1 MRVALA
7 KLCLLSLLLILQ
19 TVTLQADGHCGFAD
33 ETILIG
39 GVVPL
44 SSPGSV
50 AGGIGMDWG
59 FQQAVADINAGCGIE
74 IDGAN
79 HRVRVITADSEG
91 ISEYGQL
98 AVERLILQDEVH
110 GIVGVYHSAVALATM
125 DMAQRYQIPTIYA
138 HPRNDYISASGY
150 IEYEGE
156 PARRSQ
162 GIDYVFRTSPPSSI
176 VGKIVTDW
184 LVEQGVQTVV
194 LILENTD
201 YGHPAAEAE
210 RAHLERAGVQ
220 VEQLE
225 IELGTEDFV
234 PILSR
239 LWARPQPPDAIR
251 ILVSGETSYNLT
263 QQMAELGIAPTADT
277 ICVTNHLAFQS
288 EQYWNTVPDGNFCA
302 FDRVGT
308 IPSLYND
315 MARELD
321 RRYQEDFGDIL
332 VSFAMEAYD
341 SVWLM
346 ADAIERAG
354 AFSDPEAIVAALE
367 RADIDL
373 SQGRYYFD
381 YGAHNPVLPDGCAGI
396 YVASVAR
403 AGRDGHAV
411 FRGRAERAGR
421 GCRLSRDLPDARQV
435 LLQTG
440 RLGAR
445 LAARLYGPRVSP
457 IRQCYV
463 IYVEMRHLYSRA
475 LSARKLKGEQ
485 ILCCANE
492 LFCLGR

>member
-1 MRVALA
+1 MKARIARACLVAL
-7 KLCLLSLLLILQ
+7 LVLSHS
-19 TVTLQADGHCGFAD
+19 VMLQAESHCEFAD

-59 FQQAVADINAGCGIE
+59 FQQAVADINAGCGLE

-79 HRVRVITADSEG
+79 HRVRVITVDSEG

-98 AVERLILQDEVH
+98 AVERLILQDGVH
-110 GIVGVYHSAVALATM
+110 GIVGVYHSAVGLATM
-125 DMAQRYQIPTIYA
+125 GMVQRYQIPTIYA

-150 IEYEGE
+150 IEYEGV
-156 PARRSQ
+156 PPRSSQ

-184 LVEQGVQTVV
+184 MVTQGVKDVV

-201 YGHPAAEAE
+201 YGHPAAAAE

-239 LWARPQPPDAIR
+239 LWARPQLPDAIR

-315 MARELD
+315 MAAELD
-321 RRYQEDFGDIL
+321 RRYQEDFG
-332 VSFAMEAYD
+332 
-341 SVWLM
+341 
-346 ADAIERAG
+346 
-354 AFSDPEAIVAALE
+354 
-367 RADIDL
+367 
-373 SQGRYYFD
+373 
-381 YGAHNPVLPDGCAGI
+381 
-396 YVASVAR
+396 
-403 AGRDGHAV
+403 GHPGQL
-411 FRGRAERAGR
+411 RHGG
-421 GCRLSRDLPDARQV
+421 LRQ
-435 LLQTG
+435 
-440 RLGAR
+440 R
-445 LAARLYGPRVSP
+445 LADGR
-457 IRQCYV
+457 
-463 IYVEMRHLYSRA
+463 RH
-475 LSARKLKGEQ
+475 
-485 ILCCANE
+485 
-492 LFCLGR
+492 

>member
-1 MRVALA
+1 MPARRLLFFCAVVLALIQIPA
-7 KLCLLSLLLILQ
+7 
-19 TVTLQADGHCGFAD
+19 TVVRADSHCDFAD

-59 FQQAVADINAGCGIE
+59 FQQAVADINAGCGIA
-74 IDGAN
+74 IDGVN
-79 HRVRVITADSEG
+79 HRIKVITADSEG
-91 ISEYGQL
+91 VSEYGQL
-98 AVERLILQDEVH
+98 AVERLIFQDGVS
-110 GIVGVYHSAVALATM
+110 GIVGIYHSAVGLATM
-125 DMAQRYQIPTIYA
+125 GMVQEYRIPTIYA

-162 GIDYVFRTSPPSSI
+162 GVDYVFRTSPPSSI
-176 VGKIVTDW
+176 VGKVVTDW
-184 LVEQGVQTVV
+184 LVSQGVEDVV

-220 VEQLE
+220 VDQLE

-239 LWARPQPPDAIR
+239 LWARPEMPDAIR

-263 QQMAELGIAPTADT
+263 QQMAELGIAPTPET

-288 EQYWNTVPDGNFCA
+288 EQYWNTVPDGNYCA

-308 IPSLYND
+308 IPSLYNE
-315 MARELD
+315 MAQELD
-321 RRYQEDFGDIL
+321 RRYREDFGDVL

-346 ADAIERAG
+346 ADAMRRAG
-354 AFSDPEAIVAALE
+354 SYSDPDAIVTALE
-367 RADIDL
+367 ATDIDL
-373 SQGRYYFD
+373 SQGHYYFT
-381 YGAHNPVLPDGCAGI
+381 YGSHNPVIPEGTPDYLWHQWPVPVVTVMQYFEQNQA
-396 YVASVAR
+396 ALDA
-403 AGRDGHAV
+403 AV
-411 FRGRAERAGR
+411 VYPEIFQTHGRAYFQPG
-421 GCRLSRDLPDARQV
+421 GS
-435 LLQTG
+435 
-440 RLGAR
+440 
-445 LAARLYGPRVSP
+445 
-457 IRQCYV
+457 
-463 IYVEMRHLYSRA
+463 
-475 LSARKLKGEQ
+475 
-485 ILCCANE
+485 N
-492 LFCLGR
+492 

>member
-1 MRVALA
+1 MRVASC
-7 KLCLLSLLLILQ
+7 KLCLITVLVLLQ
-19 TVTLQADGHCGFAD
+19 TAVLQADNHCEFAD
-33 ETILIG
+33 ETVLIG
-39 GVVPL
+39 GIVPL

-74 IDGAN
+74 IEGVN
-79 HRVRVITADSEG
+79 YRVRVITVDSEG
-91 ISEYGQL
+91 ISEFGQA
-98 AVERLILQDEVH
+98 AVERLVFQDGVH
-110 GIVGVYHSAVALATM
+110 GIVGVYHSAVGLATM
-125 DMAQRYQIPTIYA
+125 GMVQRYKIPTIYA

-150 IEYEGE
+150 IEYEGV
-156 PARRSQ
+156 PPRRSQ
-162 GIDYVFRTSPPSSI
+162 GVDYVFRTSPPSSI

-184 LVEQGVQTVV
+184 LVAQGVEDVV

-201 YGHPAAEAE
+201 YGHPAAAAE

-239 LWARPQPPDAIR
+239 LWARPQLPDAIR

-288 EQYWNTVPDGNFCA
+288 EQYWNTVPDGNYCA

-308 IPSLYND
+308 IPSLYNE
-315 MARELD
+315 MAVELD

-346 ADAIERAG
+346 ADAIKRAG
-354 AFSDPEAIVAALE
+354 SFKDPDAIVAAME
-367 RADIDL
+367 AADIDL
-373 SQGRYYFD
+373 SQGHYYFD
-381 YGAHNPVLPDGCAGI
+381 YGHHNPVLPDDVPAYMWHQWPVPVVTVMQYFEEGQSGLDAAVVYPEVYQTHGRS
-396 YVASVAR
+396 YFKPGGAS
-403 AGRDGHAV
+403 
-411 FRGRAERAGR
+411 
-421 GCRLSRDLPDARQV
+421 P
-435 LLQTG
+435 
-440 RLGAR
+440 
-445 LAARLYGPRVSP
+445 
-457 IRQCYV
+457 
-463 IYVEMRHLYSRA
+463 
-475 LSARKLKGEQ
+475 
-485 ILCCANE
+485 
-492 LFCLGR
+492 

>member
-1 MRVALA
+1 MEIPIARV
-7 KLCLLSLLLILQ
+7 CLVTLLIL
-19 TVTLQADGHCGFAD
+19 VNSVGLQADNHCDFAG
-33 ETILIG
+33 ETIVIG

-59 FQQAVADINAGCGIE
+59 FQQAVADINADCGIQ
-74 IDGAN
+74 IDGVN
-79 HRVRVITADSEG
+79 HRIRVITVDSEG

-98 AVERLILQDEVH
+98 AVERLILQDNVS
-110 GIVGVYHSAVALATM
+110 GIVGFYHSAVGLATM
-125 DMAQRYQIPTIYA
+125 GMVQRYQIPTIYA

-150 IEYEGE
+150 IEFEGE
-156 PARRSQ
+156 PPRISQ

-184 LVEQGVQTVV
+184 LVSLGVEEVV

-201 YGHPAAEAE
+201 YGHPAAAAE
-210 RAHLERAGVQ
+210 RAHLERAGVR

-239 LWARPQPPDAIR
+239 LWARPAMPDAIR

-263 QQMAELGIAPTADT
+263 QQMAELGIAPTAET

-315 MARELD
+315 MAKELD

-341 SVWLM
+341 SVWLI
-346 ADAIERAG
+346 ADAIERASG
-354 AFSDPEAIVAALE
+354 IDDPAAIVAALE
-367 RADIDL
+367 TTDIDL
-373 SQGRYYFD
+373 SQGHYYFA
-381 YGAHNPVLPDGCAGI
+381 YGAHNPELPEDTPAYMWHQWPVPVVTVMQYFEEGQSGLDAAVVYPEI
-396 YVASVAR
+396 YQ
-403 AGRDGHAV
+403 GHGTSY
-411 FRGRAERAGR
+411 FEPGG
-421 GCRLSRDLPDARQV
+421 S
-435 LLQTG
+435 
-440 RLGAR
+440 
-445 LAARLYGPRVSP
+445 Y
-457 IRQCYV
+457 
-463 IYVEMRHLYSRA
+463 
-475 LSARKLKGEQ
+475 
-485 ILCCANE
+485 
-492 LFCLGR
+492 

>member
-1 MRVALA
+1 MSTAIA
-7 KLCLLSLLLILQ
+7 KFCLITLLVLFQ
-19 TVTLQADGHCGFAD
+19 TVTLEAEGHCEFAD

-59 FQQAVADINAGCGIE
+59 FQQAVADINAGCGLEIE
-74 IDGAN
+74 GAN
-79 HRVRVITADSEG
+79 HRVRVITVDSEG
-91 ISEYGQL
+91 ISEFGQA
-98 AVERLILQDEVH
+98 AVERLVFQDEVS

-125 DMAQRYQIPTIYA
+125 GLAQRYQIPTIYA
-138 HPRNDYISASGY
+138 HPRNDFISASGY
-150 IEYEGE
+150 IEYEGT
-156 PARRSQ
+156 PPRSSQ
-162 GIDYVFRTSPPSSI
+162 GVDYVFRTSPPSSI

-184 LVEQGVQTVV
+184 LVEQGVEDVV

-201 YGHPAAEAE
+201 YGHPAAAAE
-210 RAHLERAGVQ
+210 RAHLEGAGVK
-220 VEQLE
+220 VDQLE
-225 IELGTEDFV
+225 VELGTEDFV

-239 LWARPQPPDAIR
+239 LWARPQLPDAIR

-263 QQMAELGIAPTADT
+263 QQMTELGIAPTADT

-315 MARELD
+315 MATELD

-346 ADAIERAG
+346 ADAFERAG
-354 AFSDPEAIVAALE
+354 SFTDADAIVAALE
-367 RADIDL
+367 TTDIDL

-381 YGAHNPVLPDGCAGI
+381 YGGHNSILPDDVPAYMWHQWPVPVVTVMQYFEEGQSGLDAAVVYPEI
-396 YVASVAR
+396 Y
-403 AGRDGHAV
+403 
-411 FRGRAERAGR
+411 
-421 GCRLSRDLPDARQV
+421 
-435 LLQTG
+435 QTHG
-440 RLGAR
+440 TSYFKPG
-445 LAARLYGPRVSP
+445 G
-457 IRQCYV
+457 
-463 IYVEMRHLYSRA
+463 
-475 LSARKLKGEQ
+475 
-485 ILCCANE
+485 
-492 LFCLGR
+492 

>member
-1 MRVALA
+1 MSTAIA
-7 KLCLLSLLLILQ
+7 KFCLITLLVLFQ
-19 TVTLQADGHCGFAD
+19 TVTLQAEGHCEFAD
-33 ETILIG
+33 DTILIG

-59 FQQAVADINAGCGIE
+59 FQQAVADINAGCGLE

-79 HRVRVITADSEG
+79 HRVRVITVDSEG
-91 ISEYGQL
+91 ISEFGQA
-98 AVERLILQDEVH
+98 AVERLVFQDEVS

-125 DMAQRYQIPTIYA
+125 GMVQRYQIPTIYA
-138 HPRNDYISASGY
+138 HPRNDFISASGY
-150 IEYEGE
+150 IEYEGV
-156 PARRSQ
+156 PPRGSQ
-162 GIDYVFRTSPPSSI
+162 GVDYVFRTSPPSSI

-184 LVEQGVQTVV
+184 LVEQGVEDVV

-201 YGHPAAEAE
+201 YGHPAAAAE
-210 RAHLERAGVQ
+210 RAHLEGAGVQ
-220 VEQLE
+220 VDQLE

-239 LWARPQPPDAIR
+239 LWARPQLPDAIR

-263 QQMAELGIAPTADT
+263 QQMTELGIAPTADT

-315 MARELD
+315 MATELD

-346 ADAIERAG
+346 ADAFERAG
-354 AFSDPEAIVAALE
+354 SFTDADAVVAALE
-367 RADIDL
+367 TTDIDL

-381 YGAHNPVLPDGCAGI
+381 YGGHNPILPDEVPAYMWHQWPVPVVTVMQYFEEGQSGLDAAVVYPEI
-396 YVASVAR
+396 Y
-403 AGRDGHAV
+403 
-411 FRGRAERAGR
+411 
-421 GCRLSRDLPDARQV
+421 
-435 LLQTG
+435 QTHG
-440 RLGAR
+440 TSYFKPG
-445 LAARLYGPRVSP
+445 G
-457 IRQCYV
+457 
-463 IYVEMRHLYSRA
+463 
-475 LSARKLKGEQ
+475 
-485 ILCCANE
+485 
-492 LFCLGR
+492 

>member
-1 MRVALA
+1 MSTAIA
-7 KLCLLSLLLILQ
+7 KFCLITLLVLFQ
-19 TVTLQADGHCGFAD
+19 TVTLEAEGHCEFAD

-39 GVVPL
+39 AVVPL

-59 FQQAVADINAGCGIE
+59 FQQAVADINAGCGLE

-79 HRVRVITADSEG
+79 HRVRVITVDSEG
-91 ISEYGQL
+91 ISEFGQA
-98 AVERLILQDEVH
+98 AVERLVFQDQVS

-125 DMAQRYQIPTIYA
+125 GLAQRYQIPTIYA
-138 HPRNDYISASGY
+138 HPHNDFISASGY
-150 IEYEGE
+150 IEYEGA
-156 PARRSQ
+156 PPRSSQ
-162 GIDYVFRTSPPSSI
+162 GVDYVFRTSPPSSI

-184 LVEQGVQTVV
+184 LVEQGVEDVV

-201 YGHPAAEAE
+201 YGHPAAAAE
-210 RAHLERAGVQ
+210 RAHLEGAGVQ
-220 VEQLE
+220 VDQLE

-288 EQYWNTVPDGNFCA
+288 EQYWKTVPDGNYCA
-302 FDRVGT
+302 FYRVGT

-315 MARELD
+315 MATELD

-346 ADAIERAG
+346 ADAFERAG
-354 AFSDPEAIVAALE
+354 SFTDADAIVAALE
-367 RADIDL
+367 TTDIDL

-381 YGAHNPVLPDGCAGI
+381 YGGHNPILPDDVPAYMWHQWPVSVVTVMQYFEEGQSGLDAAVVYPEI
-396 YVASVAR
+396 Y
-403 AGRDGHAV
+403 
-411 FRGRAERAGR
+411 
-421 GCRLSRDLPDARQV
+421 
-435 LLQTG
+435 QTHG
-440 RLGAR
+440 TSYFKPG
-445 LAARLYGPRVSP
+445 G
-457 IRQCYV
+457 
-463 IYVEMRHLYSRA
+463 
-475 LSARKLKGEQ
+475 
-485 ILCCANE
+485 
-492 LFCLGR
+492 